1 MAILAGDIKLME
13 SDIMSDVPEGGGGVT
28 GNVIPDNVS
37 NNMFDDISTLDRVYG
52 AVHLRK
58 IFGAVQTQN
67 EDKYFGSHMIISKLP
82 GDTKIG
88 VNLFNSADWFD
99 RRPAA
104 QSRIENYRAQG
115 AKYSGF
121 LWATQ
126 YTGSKVI
133 AIFQS
138 VDAPIPGIGDVLMLK
153 ITATGTAQY
162 IRIVKLEHDVQTFTD
177 GSGPFQRRIL
187 NIEISDALT
196 ADFVGSEI
204 SRFDTLTPAAN
215 IFQTVVTNAAR
226 YYSARPLALAGAI
239 NDLSIKVD
247 SVYSQVLPSSQSE
260 VALADVSAGGSAVP
274 LIDAASGAVSF
285 STSVAFT
292 ANTALYLGNACLPG
306 TLSIP
311 VSGGTIVDA
320 GGNVKIGE
328 TVIGTI
334 NYAQGTIQWAATAPT
349 YSGSK
354 TVTFRPAAAP
364 ARLADT
370 GAILVTAANRGYVW
384 TTIITPPPKPGALT
398 VAYRALN
405 KWYELR
411 DNGAGGLVGTESGIG
426 SGQVNYTTGSVS
438 VTLSVLPDVDSEI
451 IFAWGKAADFIN
463 RSAIVPAAAKIRHQ
477 LANTGID
484 PTTLVITW
492 NDGTLRQI
500 TSNASGTLAG
510 AGTGTLNAATGL
522 LEFTPNTLPLGGQ
535 SFTIAYSYGTKTT
548 KVLTSF
554 NTSGSTVT
562 LNFGD
567 TNITP
572 GSIQIDWQT
581 AWTAP
586 QPPLLGSVPLL
597 TAIINK
603 SDVDDG
609 LGHLRSKPSA
619 TVNYAAGTVS
629 FNPLVTTTYL
639 QAAYRYGIYDPNRFD
654 NDAFNFEYY
663 ETLPVQSAIP
673 NSFTVHYRTA
683 SAGNATTETLT
694 LSEMEIDLTPD
705 YAETIVAGSIHFTW
719 GGRTYVD
726 RLGLLY
732 YGVDRS
738 TGAATFGG
746 TIDYATG
753 LCTLNSW
760 ASGQTNTVAL
770 KALVTT
776 MNFAPVDTVVFR
788 VPVAPVKV
796 GVFTIVATP
805 IDGGGQITATANAQG
820 DILTADMDGHIDYE
834 TGVGRIRF
842 GDWVTAA
849 GNEGEIWYDASRVV
863 SGQIFKPRHVLADT
877 IFYTTVGIT
886 YLPLSAAI
894 LGLDPV
900 RLPADGRVPVFQ
912 PGDVV
917 VVLHDQTTTG
927 TYTSSTTTDLGRVR
941 LAKVTIKDLG
951 GNALAADKYSVD
963 LDTGIITWGD
973 LAGVSQPLTIVDRI
987 EDMAVLTDVQIT
999 GTLALSQPLTH
1010 NFPEDET
1017 LVANAVIYGTLYAR
1031 TSVPFDQQTW
1041 TNEWSDALLGSSVAA
1056 QYNANQYPI
1065 AVNNKSCIQE
1075 RWALI
1080 FTSSTTFNVVGEHV
1094 GQILTAATTGTDCA
1108 PINPNTN
1115 EPYFT
1120 VPAGGWGSGWASG
1133 NVLRFNT
1140 YAANAP
1146 TWIIQA
1152 IGQGEATDT
1161 DYTFCLEFRGDI
1173 DAP

>member
-1 MAILAGDIKLME
+1 
-13 SDIMSDVPEGGGGVT
+13 
-28 GNVIPDNVS
+28 
-37 NNMFDDISTLDRVYG
+37 
-52 AVHLRK
+52 
-58 IFGAVQTQN
+58 
-67 EDKYFGSHMIISKLP
+67 
-82 GDTKIG
+82 
-88 VNLFNSADWFD
+88 
-99 RRPAA
+99 
-104 QSRIENYRAQG
+104 
-115 AKYSGF
+115 
-121 LWATQ
+121 
-126 YTGSKVI
+126 
-133 AIFQS
+133 
-138 VDAPIPGIGDVLMLK
+138 
-153 ITATGTAQY
+153 
-162 IRIVKLEHDVQTFTD
+162 
-177 GSGPFQRRIL
+177 
-187 NIEISDALT
+187 
-196 ADFVGSEI
+196 
-204 SRFDTLTPAAN
+204 
-215 IFQTVVTNAAR
+215 
-226 YYSARPLALAGAI
+226 
-239 NDLSIKVD
+239 
-247 SVYSQVLPSSQSE
+247 
-260 VALADVSAGGSAVP
+260 
-274 LIDAASGAVSF
+274 
-285 STSVAFT
+285 
-292 ANTALYLGNACLPG
+292 
-306 TLSIP
+306 
-311 VSGGTIVDA
+311 
-320 GGNVKIGE
+320 
-328 TVIGTI
+328 
-334 NYAQGTIQWAATAPT
+334 
-349 YSGSK
+349 
-354 TVTFRPAAAP
+354 
-364 ARLADT
+364 
-370 GAILVTAANRGYVW
+370 LVTAANRGYVW

-510 AGTGTLNAATGL
+510 AGTGKLNAATGL
-522 LEFTPNTLPLGGQ
+522 LEFSPTTLPLGGQ

-554 NTSGSTVT
+554 DTSGSTVT

-572 GSIQIDWQT
+572 GSIQIDWET

-586 QPPLLGSVPLL
+586 QPPLLGAVPLL
-597 TAIINK
+597 TAVIDK

-609 LGHLRSKPSA
+609 VGHLREHPTA
-619 TVNYAAGTVS
+619 TVNYAAGTVA
-629 FNPLVTTTYL
+629 FNPKVSTTYL
-639 QAAYRYGIYDPNRFD
+639 QSAFAYGIYDPNRFD

-663 ETLPVQSAIP
+663 EQLNISSAIP
-673 NSFTVHYRTA
+673 DSFTVHYRTA
-683 SAGNATTETLT
+683 AAGNATTETLT
-694 LSEMEIDLTPD
+694 LAEMEIDLTPD
-705 YAETIVAGSIHFTW
+705 YAETIVNGSVNFTW
-719 GGRTYVD
+719 GGRTYID
-726 RLGLLY
+726 RLGLLFY
-732 YGVDRS
+732 DVDRA

-753 LCTLNSW
+753 LCTMSNW
-760 ASGQTNTVAL
+760 ATGQSNAVAL

-796 GVFTIVATP
+796 GVFTIIATP

-834 TGVGRIRF
+834 TGVVRIRF

-863 SGQIFKPRHVLADT
+863 AGQIFKPRHVLADT

-900 RLPADGRVPVFQ
+900 RLPADGRVPVYQ

-999 GTLALSQPLTH
+999 GQLALSQPLTH
-1010 NFPEDET
+1010 VFPADET

-1041 TNEWSDALLGSSVAA
+1041 TNVWSDILIGSGVAA

-1065 AVNNKSCIQE
+1065 DVNNKSCIQE
-1075 RWALI
+1075 RWAII
-1080 FTSSTTFNVVGEHV
+1080 FTSSTAFNVVGEHV
-1094 GQILTAATTGTDCA
+1094 GQIATGSTLTDTA
-1108 PINPNTN
+1108 PINPNTS

-1120 VPAGGWGSGWASG
+1120 IPSGGWGAGWASG

-1152 IGQGEATDT
+1152 IGQGPATDT
-1161 DYTFCLEFRGDI
+1161 DFTFCLEFRGDI
-1173 DAP
+1173 DTP